1 MKDSELRIYQ
11 KYEHLGYDVIQYGV
25 PDLILLK
32 NGKIE
37 FVEVKT
43 DSSYGLNENQIRAFK
58 LLEKHGIKVRVEV
71 VKRFKY
77 SNIKPPR
84 GRHSLYYFPLTH
96 MPWHKRPC
104 FPPWLFEQT

>member
-1 MKDSELRIYQ
+1 MNDSEQSVYR
-11 KYEHLGYDVIQYGV
+11 KYENLGYDVIQYGI

-43 DSSYGLNENQIRAFK
+43 DSGYGLNKNQIRTIN
-58 LLEKHGIKVRVEV
+58 LLKKHGIEARVET
-71 VKRFKY
+71 VKYRSRINK
-77 SNIKPPR
+77 R
-84 GRHSLYYFPLTH
+84 SLYHFPLG
-96 MPWHKRPC
+96 PINYHKAPC